1 MWVKRRHDT
10 DRGRKPEHATAL
22 LTRCPRPQLGSSARK
37 TASASRASRTKTRLQ
52 IGETYDDAT
61 TTPTTTTTRDGWT
74 ASGTDR
80 RTVRTPC
87 ACVASSQPRSRD
99 PASAW
104 SVRVRGN
111 GGSTRYS
118 APPKKITRQKLS
130 SSMAIVQRQLRA
142 ETPNTG
148 NYLVNKF
155 KMDSAQNQ

>member
-1 MWVKRRHDT
+1 M
-10 DRGRKPEHATAL
+10 G
-22 LTRCPRPQLGSSARK
+22 K
-37 TASASRASRTKTRLQ
+37 TKTWHRSRTEAGARDCIVNPVPTATIREQRAKNG
-52 IGETYDDAT
+52 IGITCFSDQNEITNR
-61 TTPTTTTTRDGWT
+61 RDVRRRNDNANDNGNEGWT

-118 APPKKITRQKLS
+118 APPKKTTRQKLS